1 MTAEQEE
8 VATALEETKAALA
21 ECHSESE
28 AYHLQLQL
36 AQERY
41 VGKRAAHHESL
52 AYNARVRP
60 ARFEKLPMIQRVDEW
75 MSGHTQTCEA
85 AEYGDTLAAVSNL
98 LYTFAETYTAS
109 LPAKEEVRQRPGAL
123 CVHGV
128 HTALI
133 VLANS
138 VCRCSRRW
146 RRTKTRSTRP

>member
-41 VGKRAAHHESL
+41 VGKRTAHHELL

-60 ARFEKLPMIQRVDEW
+60 
-75 MSGHTQTCEA
+75 
-85 AEYGDTLAAVSNL
+85 
-98 LYTFAETYTAS
+98 
-109 LPAKEEVRQRPGAL
+109 RQ
-123 CVHGV
+123 V
-128 HTALI
+128 
-133 VLANS
+133 
-138 VCRCSRRW
+138 
-146 RRTKTRSTRP
+146 